1 MNATHTRHILKST
14 LVAVATLVLLSGCAS
29 TAATWSGGVGLIRN
43 CSNFKD
49 PIRFLGEEKHDDM
62 GYRVFGKYDPGKR
75 ERVVF
80 EGGYTSLGDT
90 NFDGT
95 FDDVE
100 DQGTIETEIIEA
112 NVGYRYPFT
121 DKFSAG
127 GRVGA
132 AYVDVSEREDFGGTP
147 YSSSASETIPYG
159 GLVARYAI
167 NKNWAVS
174 AFFDHYPDIGK
185 TDQTGE
191 GDAEVFGINFDFRFG
206 GSNEDE

>member
-1 MNATHTRHILKST
+1 MIATRTRYVLKST
-14 LVAVATLVLLSGCAS
+14 LFAGATLALLSGCAS
-29 TAATWSGGVGLIRN
+29 VATWSGGLGMTAN

-49 PIRFLGEEKHDDM
+49 SQQFVGQEKHDNI
-62 GYRVFGKYDPGKR
+62 GFRVFGKYDPGRR

-90 NFDGT
+90 DFNGEWNGVD
-95 FDDVE
+95 
-100 DQGTIETEIIEA
+100 DQGKIETDIIEA

-132 AYVDVSEREDFGGTP
+132 AYVDVSETEVFGGTP
-147 YSSSASETIPYG
+147 YSASASETVPYG
-159 GLVARYAI
+159 GLVARYAF
-167 NKNWAVS
+167 NKNWALS

-185 TDQTGE
+185 AGETGE
-191 GDAEVFGINFDFRFG
+191 GDAEVYGLSFDFRFG
-206 GSNEDE
+206 GSNEDD